1 MGVALSDGGSMS
13 LRVETMRFGIP
24 ILDQRVAPRC
34 TIADSVLL
42 ITVKHRR
49 ILEQSSVPLE
59 RATWMDVTRILSDE
73 EVDALVCGGISRSS
87 RETVESQAVEV
98 IDNVAGTAQE
108 VVDALRRGGLH
119 PGFGL
124 ASEGGPPEAEEG
136 AEENARR
143 TELAEGRRRPLDC
156 LACPDRVCL
165 RAEPCPWLSTP
176 FPVADVGFEKMLEA
190 TWDVACEE
198 ERTLC
203 RLAELVYFALEMGYT
218 KLGVAF
224 CVDLLEPAS
233 VLTGVLRRFFEVVP
247 VCCKVRGIRGSDS
260 RSSGPRPSPLS
271 GESSV
276 AACDPV
282 TQAAAL
288 NAAGTDLNV
297 LVGLCVG
304 ADSVMSK
311 ESQAPVTTIF
321 VKDKSLANNP
331 IGAVYSHYHLEDI

>member
-1 MGVALSDGGSMS
+1 
-13 LRVETMRFGIP
+13 MRFGIP
-24 ILDQRVAPRC
+24 LLDQRVAPRC
-34 TIADSVLL
+34 TIADRVLL

-49 ILEQSSVPLE
+49 ILEQSAVRLD
-59 RATWMDVTRILSDE
+59 RATWMDLARILADE
-73 EVDALVCGGISRSS
+73 QVDALVCGGISRST
-87 RETVESQAVEV
+87 RETVESQAVDV
-98 IDNVAGTAQE
+98 IDNVAGTAEE

-136 AEENARR
+136 TEEKAR
-143 TELAEGRRRPLDC
+143 TSKLAEGRPRPLDC
-156 LACPDRVCL
+156 LACRDRVCL
-165 RAEPCPWLSTP
+165 RAEPCPWFSTS
-176 FPVADVGFEKMLEA
+176 FPAATTGFEKMLESA
-190 TWDVACEE
+190 WDVACEE

-224 CVDLLEPAS
+224 CVDLLEPTS

-247 VCCKVRGIRGSDS
+247 VCCKVRGIRGWESGS
-260 RSSGPRPSPLS
+260 PGPQQTRSASEG
-271 GESSV
+271 SV

-282 TQAAAL
+282 GQAAAL
-288 NAAGTDLNV
+288 NAAATDLNV

-311 ESQAPVTTIF
+311 ESRAPVTTIF